1 VKGSETWVFDQSRTS
16 GTVPGMHTHP
26 LPTPGEGILAAGFAV
41 TTGGLVLAFLLAL
54 ATPIV
59 ALVARRRVVAQPL
72 EHHPDAERRIV
83 DSVITSPSLYVYVHQ
98 LRSEHFVDEDL
109 GAIWAVITEHNH
121 DVEMP
126 SVPSDET
133 AAYELLETVGV
144 NVPQDLREHLEHLL
158 RDGALTATTADRL
171 NEMLTGAD
179 ATDAQTDIAREEL
192 VEIASRVYN
201 AGIDRYEYAGSAR
214 IERTGDRK
222 RPLRR
227 VPSRLTPLRTLIA
240 AGLLAVGGL
249 VAGSVAETGES
260 TAAQV
265 AIAAALTFLTVGSVI
280 WTLVDLETM
289 YVDMPSFY
297 VLAGASWLSALLAA
311 WFQDAL
317 GQAVTGLLVV
327 AGIVLF
333 IEAINQA
340 YRRIRGRHGMG
351 MGDYLLVLATIGV
364 PVALTGS
371 LMLGQVILIVS
382 LLAGIV
388 GWTFSRLTRP
398 GFTRETPYAFGPYL
412 ASGWVVGLLLWGVGG

>member
-1 VKGSETWVFDQSRTS
+1 
-16 GTVPGMHTHP
+16 MHTHQ
-26 LPTPGEGILAAGFAV
+26 LLTPGEGTLAAGLTI

-54 ATPIV
+54 VTPLV
-59 ALVARRRVVAQPL
+59 ALVARKRVVAQPL

-83 DSVITSPSLYVYVHQ
+83 EAVISSPSLYVYVHQ
-98 LRSEHFVDEDL
+98 LRGGHFVDEDL
-109 GAIWAVITEHNH
+109 GAIWSSISEHNRN
-121 DVEMP
+121 VAIP
-126 SVPSDET
+126 SVPSDEK
-133 AAYELLETVGV
+133 AAYELLETIGA
-144 NVPQDLREHLEHLL
+144 NVPQDLRAHLEHLVI
-158 RDGALTATTADRL
+158 DGALASPVAERL
-171 NEMLTGAD
+171 AGLLTGAEP
-179 ATDAQTDIAREEL
+179 AGAWTGIARDEL
-192 VEIASRVYN
+192 VEIASLVYN
-201 AGIDRYEYAGSAR
+201 AGVDRHEYAGSAR
-214 IERTGDRK
+214 IERTGNRE

-227 VPSRLTPLRTLIA
+227 VPSRLTPVRTLITS
-240 AGLLAVGGL
+240 GLLAAGGL
-249 VAGSVAETGES
+249 VAGSVAATGDG

-265 AIAAALTFLTVGSVI
+265 AIAVALTLLTIGSVL

-289 YVDMPSFY
+289 YVDMPSFH
-297 VLAGASWLSALLAA
+297 VLAGASWLGTLIAA
-311 WFQDAL
+311 WLQGTL

-333 IEAINQA
+333 IEVVNQA

-388 GWTFSRLTRP
+388 GWVFTRLTRP

-412 ASGWVVGLLLWGVGG
+412 ASGWILGLLLWGVG